1 MKSVNDQS
9 KLKTAIRL
17 TLLCFH
23 HVTKFIG
30 LCIDAGLL
38 IALCIPVVGWG
49 IAFITYAMVALTIGG
64 DADEAGVTKLPF
76 LVHYGLGIPLFYIFF
91 ICPVYFIVYL
101 MVRLVKWIVR
111 KLRTR

>member
-1 MKSVNDQS
+1 MSDSS
-9 KLKTAIRL
+9 KVKKMICLIIV
-17 TLLCFH
+17 CFH
-23 HVTKFIG
+23 HITKFIG
-30 LCIDAGLL
+30 LCIDIGLL

-101 MVRLVKWIVR
+101 MVKLVKWIIR
-111 KLRTR
+111 KLRTL